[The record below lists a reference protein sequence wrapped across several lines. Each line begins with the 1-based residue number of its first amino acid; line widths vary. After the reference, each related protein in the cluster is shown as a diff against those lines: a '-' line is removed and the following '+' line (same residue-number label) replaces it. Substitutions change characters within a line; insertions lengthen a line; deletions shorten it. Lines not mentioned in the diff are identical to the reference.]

1 MRVCIC
7 SISSLVK
14 LVLISFISNQ
24 HTLKHNTLFLSTILR
39 CQSQYSMNLIVTR
52 VTLKRGVIIQ
62 ISIFI
67 SSKFEFNQMLL
78 THRDRILEQVHQ
90 TFLFVF

>member
-1 MRVCIC
+1 M
-7 SISSLVK
+7 
-14 LVLISFISNQ
+14 
-24 HTLKHNTLFLSTILR
+24 R

-67 SSKFEFNQMLL
+67 FSKFEFNQMLL

-90 TFLFVF
+90 TFFFVFQFASVFFYFISNRFSFSRFVEIDAY